1 MSSFTSSSKRSLL
14 LYALTVPFVLAAL
27 LLASEWLVRAH
38 VLPVE
43 DFPAHRALYRSADV
57 RNVAL
62 GDSHVARGFAPRND
76 FINLAFPSE
85 AIPQTAWKAR
95 QYFSRRTPEKII
107 LQADAHLFAPYR
119 LTARLGNYPSL
130 FADGVHG
137 LLITQPRYRAR
148 MVGYWSAFLRN
159 GGTLKSKVERTSQ
172 GALLSP
178 GNLSAVPER
187 RRLYD
192 ARARVRTHRL
202 RPHSRLSATTAEYI
216 ALVDFLAERG
226 AELCFVS
233 FPLSPDYR
241 AALAEAP
248 DAARAMRTERME
260 FFRAQA
266 ERVGARYLDNQ
277 AIIFDRAA
285 FRDVDHLNGTAAPHY
300 AETLKSA
307 CFDAS

>member
-1 MSSFTSSSKRSLL
+1 M
-14 LYALTVPFVLAAL
+14 V
-27 LLASEWLVRAH
+27 ASEWLVRAH
-38 VLPVE
+38 VLPIE
-43 DFPAHRALYRSADV
+43 DFPAHRALYTATDV

-62 GDSHVARGFAPRND
+62 GDSHVARGFAPRRE
-76 FINLAFPSE
+76 FVNLAFPSE

-95 QYFSRRTPEKII
+95 RYFSRRDPEKII

-119 LTARLGNYPSL
+119 LSTRLGDYPKL
-130 FADGVHG
+130 FADGAPG
-137 LLITQPRYRAR
+137 LLITRPRYRAR
-148 MVGYWSAFLRN
+148 IVGYWSAFLRN
-159 GGTLKSKVERTSQ
+159 GGALESKIERTGQ

-178 GNLSAVPER
+178 GNLSTVPER

-202 RPHSRLSATTAEYI
+202 RPHSQLSFAAAEYS
-216 ALVDFLAERG
+216 ALVDFLAARG
-226 AELCFVS
+226 AELCLVS

-248 DAARAMRTERME
+248 EVARAMRRERMS

-266 ERVGARYLDNQ
+266 DRVGARYVDNQ
-277 AIIFDRAA
+277 AVIVDRAA

-300 AETLKSA
+300 AERLKSA
-307 CFDAS
+307 CFGASLSLK